1 MDRVRFFVPILDLS
15 KSSIDIVE
23 EDFLSLFPALF
34 LGTDMSF
41 LDICKSETASGGER
55 DLDLD
60 PDLDLDLDLDVVLD
74 LDLTF
79 FNFLT
84 LIASC
89 LFCLFC
95 GLNCALPNPDRE
107 RLLPLTKRL
116 LPGLLRLSS
125 STGL

>member
-1 MDRVRFFVPILDLS
+1 MRFFVPILDLS
-15 KSSIDIVE
+15 KSSVDIVE

-41 LDICKSETASGGER
+41 LDTCKSEIATGGER

-79 FNFLT
+79 FAFLT
-84 LIASC
+84 LIASG

-95 GLNCALPNPDRE
+95 GLNCALPKPDRE